1 MDDVYKSPG
10 SSLERNNAEIKYAG
24 FWTRFAASIID
35 SLWMLPLI
43 FVLGYLYYGSNYV
56 MSDKLYLG
64 GVDIFIQYI
73 LPALITLA
81 FWAYKSATPG
91 KMAVRTKIVD
101 AKTLEPASNSQLI
114 VRYLCYYISMLV
126 LFLGFIWVAFDKKK
140 QGWHDKLAKTL
151 VVHD

>member
-1 MDDVYKSPG
+1 MDDVYKSPE
-10 SSLERNNAEIKYAG
+10 SSLARDNAEIKYAG

-43 FVLGYLYYGSNYV
+43 VVLGYLYYDSQYI
-56 MSDKLYLG
+56 MSDALYLG

-73 LPALITLA
+73 LPAFITLA
-81 FWAYKSATPG
+81 FWVYKSATPG

-101 AKTLEPASNSQLI
+101 ARTLEPASNGQLVI
-114 VRYLCYYISMLV
+114 RYFSYYISMLV
-126 LFLGFIWVAFDKKK
+126 LFLGFIWVAFDKRK

-151 VVHD
+151 VIHD